1 MTAAPSGPAGT
12 SVVADD
18 TGRGDRSR
26 TRLRPE
32 ARREQIVAA
41 AALLFERRDPAEVTF
56 EQIGEAAGVSRALVY
71 NYFGDKG
78 GLLAAVYTRNSAD
91 LDLALAQAFRRAGS
105 GQERLRAV
113 IASYLDFAT
122 AHAASCRLISWAE
135 ASGHPLV
142 TQARRRRYEAVASTW
157 GLDQDAGLVARGVL
171 GLLAGAVL
179 EWIDAPVEDRERTE
193 AVLLALLWSGLS
205 AFPGSGSVRAGPA

>member
-1 MTAAPSGPAGT
+1 MSAAASGPAGA
-12 SVVADD
+12 SVVAED
-18 TGRGDRSR
+18 TSRADRSR

-41 AALLFERRDPAEVTF
+41 AARLFELRDPAEVTF

-78 GLLAAVYTRNSAD
+78 GLLAAVYTRHVAV
-91 LDLALAQAFRRAGS
+91 LDLSLAQAFQQAGS
-105 GQERLRAV
+105 GQQRLQAV
-113 IASYLDFAT
+113 IASYLDHAT
-122 AHAASCRLISWAE
+122 TDAAACRLISWAE

-142 TQARRRRYEAVASTW
+142 TQARRRRYEAVAATW
-157 GLDQDAGLVARGVL
+157 GLDQDAALVARGVL

-179 EWIDAPVEDRERTE
+179 EWIDAPVADRARTE
-193 AVLLALLWSGLS
+193 AVLLTLLWSGLS
-205 AFPGSGSVRAGPA
+205 AFPGAGSVRTGTS